1 MSRMNMMGQAVFRK
15 KKRRIKVGYSDPG
28 WEWPDDVVS
37 KMMRIDPMPSY
48 IETTKGLKFHLIPF
62 ASYYGFRDY
71 VEDNDGP
78 VEIYVPEEY
87 KLVVL
92 DV

>member
-1 MSRMNMMGQAVFRK
+1 MMGQAVFRK

-78 VEIYVPEEY
+78 IEIYVPEEY

>member
-1 MSRMNMMGQAVFRK
+1 MSMMGQAVFRK

>member
-1 MSRMNMMGQAVFRK
+1 MFRK

>member
-1 MSRMNMMGQAVFRK
+1 MMGQAVFRK

-48 IETTKGLKFHLIPF
+48 IETTKGLKFHVIPF

>member
-1 MSRMNMMGQAVFRK
+1 MMGQAVFRK

>member
-1 MSRMNMMGQAVFRK
+1 MGQAVFRK
-15 KKRRIKVGYSDPG
+15 KKRRIKVGYSDSD
-28 WEWPDDVVS
+28 WEWPDDVES
-37 KMMRIDPMPSY
+37 KMMRMDPSPSY
-48 IETTKGLKFHLIPF
+48 IKTIDGLKFHLISF
-62 ASYYGFRDY
+62 NNYHGFRDY

-87 KLVVL
+87 KLVTL

>member
-1 MSRMNMMGQAVFRK
+1 MFRK
-15 KKRRIKVGYSDPG
+15 KKQRIKVGYSDPY

-37 KMMRIDPMPSY
+37 KMMRMDPTPNY
-48 IETTKGLKFHLIPF
+48 IETIDGLKFHLI
-62 ASYYGFRDY
+62 SLGDYHGFRDY

-78 VEIYVPEEY
+78 IEIYVPEEY